1 MNKDIVLLAKSRK
14 HYNYCIAGKD
24 INTGEW
30 IRLISE
36 DDTIHNAVKPTDLI
50 YEDNTEA
57 EILDVIRVRVKE
69 IEDENKI
76 LYQPENYILDD
87 RYYLLK
93 LEERSPNGLNNIID
107 DVELIFFNTSNS
119 ISKNDLEEIE
129 NVNSLVLIDP
139 EIVKVKRK
147 NNTYLWANVKYN
159 GEWYNNLTI
168 KDIGF
173 TEKYY
178 NDITSDRN
186 FYNIKLV
193 ISLGEE
199 YKGSH
204 YKLIASV
211 IEPQN
216 SIEYSTIGF

>member
-36 DDTIHNAVKPTDLI
+36 DDTIHNAIRPTDLI

-57 EILDVIRVRVKE
+57 EILDIIRVCVKE

-93 LEERSPNGLNNIID
+93 LEDGNLNDLDNIID

-119 ISKNDLEEIE
+119 ISKNDLQEIK
-129 NVNSLVLIDP
+129 NVSSLVLIEP

-147 NNTYLWANVKYN
+147 NDTDLWANVKYN
-159 GEWYNNLTI
+159 GIWYNKLTI
-168 KDIGF
+168 KDINF
-173 TEKYY
+173 TKKYY
-178 NDITSDRN
+178 NDIPSNSNGRN
-186 FYNIKLV
+186 FYNMKLV

-199 YKGSH
+199 YMGKH

-211 IEPQN
+211 IE
-216 SIEYSTIGF
+216 T

>member
-1 MNKDIVLLAKSRK
+1 MNKDILLLAKSKK

-36 DDTIHNAVKPTDLI
+36 DNTIHNAIKPTDLI

-57 EILDVIRVRVKE
+57 EILDVIRVMVKE
-69 IEDENKI
+69 IKNENKI

-93 LEERSPNGLNNIID
+93 LEERNLNDLNNITD
-107 DVELIFFNTSNS
+107 DVDKIFFNTSNS
-119 ISKNDLEEIE
+119 ISRNDLEVIE
-129 NVNSLVLIDP
+129 NVNSLVLIEP

-147 NNTYLWANVKYN
+147 NDTDLWANVKYN
-159 GEWYNNLTI
+159 GEWYNSLTI
-168 KDIGF
+168 KDISF

-178 NDITSDRN
+178 NDITNDYNGRN
-186 FYNIKLV
+186 FYGVKLV

-199 YKGSH
+199 YKGKH
-204 YKLIASV
+204 YKLIAAV
-211 IEPQN
+211 IEPQC
-216 SIEYSTIGF
+216 SIVY

>member
-1 MNKDIVLLAKSRK
+1 MNKDIVLLTKSRK

-36 DDTIHNAVKPTDLI
+36 DDTIHNAIKPSDLI

-69 IEDENKI
+69 ISGENKI

-93 LEERSPNGLNNIID
+93 LEERNLNDLNNIID
-107 DVELIFFNTSNS
+107 DVDKIFFNTSNS
-119 ISKNDLEEIE
+119 ISRNDLEEIE
-129 NVNSLVLIDP
+129 NVNSLVLIEP

-147 NNTYLWANVKYN
+147 NDTDLWANVKYN
-159 GEWYNNLTI
+159 GEWYNSLTI
-168 KDIGF
+168 KDISF

-178 NDITSDRN
+178 NDITSDYNGRN
-186 FYNIKLV
+186 FYGVKLV

-199 YKGSH
+199 YKGNH
-204 YKLIASV
+204 YKLIAAV
-211 IEPQN
+211 IEPQCY
-216 SIEYSTIGF
+216 IAY

>member
-147 NNTYLWANVKYN
+147 NNTDLWANVKYN